1 MKKYVIDNED
11 YMLVYKPKFLMLEEN
26 GSYNLYRDVARF
38 YWATDL
44 YKDKE
49 YENLAVRQKR
59 KFAEVV

>member
-1 MKKYVIDNED
+1 
-11 YMLVYKPKFLMLEEN
+11 MLVYKPKFLMLEEN